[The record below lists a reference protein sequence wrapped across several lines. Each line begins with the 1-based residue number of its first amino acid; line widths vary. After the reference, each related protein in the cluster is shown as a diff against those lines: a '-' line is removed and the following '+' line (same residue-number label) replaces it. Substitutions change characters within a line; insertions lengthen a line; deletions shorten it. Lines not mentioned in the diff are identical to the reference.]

1 MDCQINTSAGP
12 LTFELT
18 YKKVKNINLRVR
30 PDGTVTVSAPRRAGR
45 AAVER
50 FVREKAD
57 WIARARERAVQH
69 TPADPLPPPPDDAA
83 CMAIFSPYLE
93 RYYPLFAPTIGGRPV
108 IRLKTLHSMWG
119 CCRPAKREITLNRM
133 LALAPREAVEYVIL
147 HEYLHFWYPDHGKS
161 FHQAFDRLMP
171 DNRQRRALLR
181 GLLR

>member
-57 WIARARERAVQH
+57 WIARARERAV
-69 TPADPLPPPPDDAA
+69 
-83 CMAIFSPYLE
+83 
-93 RYYPLFAPTIGGRPV
+93 
-108 IRLKTLHSMWG
+108 
-119 CCRPAKREITLNRM
+119 
-133 LALAPREAVEYVIL
+133 
-147 HEYLHFWYPDHGKS
+147 
-161 FHQAFDRLMP
+161 
-171 DNRQRRALLR
+171 
-181 GLLR
+181 